1 MNIAEKQVSKHIGL
15 QAAANVDYLDVQ
27 GERARN
33 HKSTGWDAYEVWQRM
48 IKEPRDQ
55 RKLLKGES

>member
-1 MNIAEKQVSKHIGL
+1 MNTAEKQVSTQIGL
-15 QAAANVDYLDVQ
+15 QAAANVDYLGVQ

-33 HKSTGWDAYEVWQRM
+33 HKSIGWDAYEVWQRM

-55 RKLLKGES
+55 RNLLKREP